1 MDEIKMYHPICYYVY
16 EPGIWYVLKVVRS
29 GTETLGEAT
38 MMDFFSELGFK
49 PHETEKRHNTAPKV
63 TWREIAAK
71 LTDDFMNWG
80 CRFSRNQLPEIAM
93 GYECT
98 PLFFWNWLDGETDP
112 SEKGFLRV
120 LGYAWRKCCEE
131 EAEPA
136 PRVAADLPAEP
147 VRKQI
152 AA

>member
-1 MDEIKMYHPICYYVY
+1 
-16 EPGIWYVLKVVRS
+16 
-29 GTETLGEAT
+29 

-49 PHETEKRHNTAPKV
+49 PRETEKRHNTASKV

-71 LTDDFMNWG
+71 LTEDFIAWG
-80 CRFSRNQLPEIAM
+80 CRFSQKQLPEIAM

-98 PLFFWNWLDGETDP
+98 PLFFWNWVDGETEQT
-112 SEKGFLRV
+112 EKGFLRV
-120 LGYAWRKCCEE
+120 LGYAWRKCLEE
-131 EAEPA
+131 EAETA
-136 PRVAADLPAEP
+136 PRITSEMPAAP